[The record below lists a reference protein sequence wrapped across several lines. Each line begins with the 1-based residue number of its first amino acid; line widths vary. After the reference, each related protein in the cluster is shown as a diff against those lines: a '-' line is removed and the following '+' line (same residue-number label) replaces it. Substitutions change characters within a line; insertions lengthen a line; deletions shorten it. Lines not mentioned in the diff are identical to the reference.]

1 MVGKEKPG
9 KKAGGAAHQVSGKDP
24 RSKGFFISQ
33 P

>member
-9 KKAGGAAHQVSGKDP
+9 KKAGGDSPSGLGEDP